1 MLDGWMSFGRVVLL
15 GNKVHHAGL
24 DSQREEQITE
34 RGSVIFTGSTPSGS
48 GFFFFLNRGTA
59 SI

>member
-48 GFFFFLNRGTA
+48 GFFFFF
-59 SI
+59 